1 MRVAICDDLKAD
13 RDTLA
18 KFVESVFDDKKLQVF
33 IDYYDSGEMLWQSS
47 SDERYDIY
55 FLDIYMKKL
64 SGVELGYELI
74 KKYPTSA
81 IVFTT
86 SSKDFMYESYDIGAV
101 HYIIKPFSQNDVDVA
116 IERCLRIVQKV
127 EPYIEVLINREK
139 KRIQTA
145 MIRYIES
152 QSRYCVIHTTTMV
165 YKVYLRL
172 EKLDEMLNES
182 KFIRCHRSYIVNL
195 DYVKDVKD
203 YDYLMDDETFI
214 PIRRNQKRLLKN
226 YYEDYLFEQTRM
238 KRR

>member
-13 RDTLA
+13 RDILA
-18 KFVESVFDDKKLQVF
+18 KFIKSVCDDKKIQVY

-47 SDERYDIY
+47 IDEKYEVY

-64 SGVELGYELI
+64 NGIELGYELI
-74 KKYPTSA
+74 RKYPNAA

-101 HYIIKPFSQNDVDVA
+101 HYLIKPFSQDSVDVA
-116 IERCLRIVQKV
+116 IERCLKIVEKV
-127 EPYIEVLINREK
+127 ESYIEVLINREK
-139 KRIQTA
+139 RRIQTSK
-145 MIRYIES
+145 IKYIES
-152 QSRYCVIHTTTMV
+152 QGRYCVIHTTAIK

-172 EKLDEMLNES
+172 EGMEEMLNES

-195 DYVKDVKD
+195 DYVRDVKD
-203 YDYLMDDETFI
+203 YDYLLDDETLI

-238 KRR
+238 KGR